1 MVTDFG
7 GQLLILRFDA
17 EDWLLSRQ
25 THFSVRK
32 KARPA
37 GWIYRVLERLSRH
50 DVAGLDVTLD
60 AGLESGR
67 RARALV
73 HL

>member
-1 MVTDFG
+1 M
-7 GQLLILRFDA
+7 A
-17 EDWLLSRQ
+17 Y
-25 THFSVRK
+25 THTHTHKRTNTSPSEK

-37 GWIYRVLERLSRH
+37 GWIYRVLESLSRH
-50 DVAGLDVTLD
+50 DVAGLDVMLN

-67 RARALV
+67 GAFALF

>member
-1 MVTDFG
+1 MHRTEIRRS
-7 GQLLILRFDA
+7 LTHTHTH
-17 EDWLLSRQ
+17 
-25 THFSVRK
+25 THFSVGK

-37 GWIYRVLERLSRH
+37 GWIYRVLESLSRH
-50 DVAGLDVTLD
+50 DVAGLDVALD

-67 RARALV
+67 RARALT